1 MRALKA
7 LVIIM
12 GVIIVVGIAV
22 VGVTIFNRLSKPAMP
37 AVATAPAAPSP
48 AMAPSAPSPAPGLPI
63 GAPLGTPLGASLPQ
77 QFDRKF
83 GDVTLSIPPG
93 ARVSD
98 FSASG
103 ERLVLRVVM
112 PDQEQRL
119 IVVDLL
125 SGTVLGTIK
134 LSTGATPASNGA
146 NPGILSPLPSVTV
159 PPRNKNEGLK

>member
-7 LVIIM
+7 LVVIM
-12 GVIIVVGIAV
+12 GVIIVVGIIV
-22 VGVTIFNRLSKPAMP
+22 VGVTIFNRLSKPATP
-37 AVATAPAAPSP
+37 VVAAAPAASSVPTPTPTPTVS
-48 AMAPSAPSPAPGLPI
+48 LPI
-63 GAPLGTPLGASLPQ
+63 GTPLPQ

-83 GDVTLSIPPG
+83 GDVTLSIPAG

-103 ERLVLRVVM
+103 DRLVLRVVM

-125 SGTVLGTIK
+125 SGTLLGTIK
-134 LSTGATPASNGA
+134 LTTGASPATNGGA
-146 NPGILSPLPSVTV
+146 PGLLSPLPSVSV

>member
-7 LVIIM
+7 LVVVM

-22 VGVTIFNRLSKPAMP
+22 VGVTIFNRLSKPATP
-37 AVATAPAAPSP
+37 AIATAPAAPSP
-48 AMAPSAPSPAPGLPI
+48 AAAPPAPVSGLPI
-63 GAPLGTPLGASLPQ
+63 GAPLGAPLGTPLPQ
-77 QFDRKF
+77 QFDRKC
-83 GDVTLSIPPG
+83 GDVTLSIPAG

-103 ERLVLRVVM
+103 DRLVLRLVM

-125 SGTVLGTIK
+125 TGTLLGTIK
-134 LSTGATPASNGA
+134 LATGPGAAGNGA
-146 NPGILSPLPSVTV
+146 SPGILSPLPSVTV